1 MCSSSAGVASS
12 RQRVDE
18 LCDLVA
24 RSAAPFDHRRFVVLA
39 EPQQSTDDRQLL
51 VAGGGADL
59 RREVREAADGHELCV
74 GGPAV
79 PQVAEQLR
87 RDEESSGL
95 GLEHQT
101 EPLRGVEVDVLDGP
115 AIVGKH
121 RNVIGGLGQEQV
133 IVDGCA
139 VIQRD
144 VHIRALAEPAGHV
157 ERLSKLFEID
167 HDGRGRVLASGCRHL
182 AALPPTGRVV
192 GDQLHTCR

>member
-12 RQRVDE
+12 DKRVDE
-18 LCDLVA
+18 LRDFVA
-24 RSAAPFDHRRFVVLA
+24 RSAAPFDHRRLVVLA
-39 EPQQSTDDRQLL
+39 EPQQSTDDRHLL

-59 RREVREAADGHELCV
+59 RREVREATDGHELSV
-74 GGPAV
+74 GGLAV
-79 PQVAEQLR
+79 AQVAEQLG

-101 EPLRGVEVDVLDGP
+101 EPLRGVEVDVFDGP
-115 AIVGKH
+115 AIVGEH

-133 IVDGCA
+133 IADGCA
-139 VIQRD
+139 VIERD

-157 ERLSKLFEID
+157 DRLAELFEID
-167 HDGRGRVLASGCRHL
+167 HDGRGRVLASCRRHL
-182 AALPPTGRVV
+182 AALPPTGSVV